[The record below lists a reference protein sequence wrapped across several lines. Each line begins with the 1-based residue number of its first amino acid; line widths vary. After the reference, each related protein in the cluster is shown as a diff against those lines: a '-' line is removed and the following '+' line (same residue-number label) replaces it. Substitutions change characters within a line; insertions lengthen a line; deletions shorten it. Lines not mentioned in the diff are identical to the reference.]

1 VGKEEEELLEY
12 PEFYDD
18 IDPEMMEEFIFA
30 EQESRQ
36 PNCIYCGKPLEV
48 GQTFYTRIYWHWN
61 SELRRYDKCE
71 DRDADCDKPYCLNC
85 ETKDWDFTNNKWL
98 QY

>member
-1 VGKEEEELLEY
+1 MGKEDLVEY

-18 IDPEMMEEFIFA
+18 IDPEMMEEYIFA
-30 EQESRQ
+30 EQELRQ

-48 GQTFYTRIYWHWN
+48 GQTYYTRIYWHWN
-61 SELRRYDKCE
+61 SELRCYEKCE
-71 DRDADCDKPYCLNC
+71 ERDADCDKPYCLSC
-85 ETKDWDFTNNKWL
+85 ETRDWDFTNNKWL